1 MRRSLVFLGTFWL
14 AFSGCRQA
22 ENADGTLF
30 VSGRIDGDTVD
41 IAFERSGHIVEITV
55 REGDTVQAGQLLAVI
70 ASPQD
75 EARRDAQTA
84 RVTSDQRRVD
94 QLQRQLATYA
104 ERIRQAE
111 IYETQAQADAPG
123 QVQQAEANLATTKSN
138 LVRWQAELQ
147 QSQADTQRYAPL
159 AKSGAIAVQVAEQYE
174 TKEKIARAS
183 VEATQKQVAAGE
195 ADVRRAKA
203 QLENIPLRESDRIS
217 LERQLEEIKSSIASA
232 RADVEAGKAELR
244 RVEADL
250 GDLRVMAPISGTILT
265 RTAEPGRVVA
275 PGQTILT
282 MVDLSSLYLRGFI
295 PEGNIGKVKVGQQ
308 AQVYL
313 DSNPDEA
320 IPASVIR
327 IDPEAMFTPEN
338 TYFKDD
344 RVKQVLGLKLGLQGG
359 VGFAKPGMPAD
370 GQILIGRTLIGRN

>member
-1 MRRSLVFLGTFWL
+1 MRRIVMLMGICLL
-14 AFSGCRQA
+14 AFSGCRKT
-22 ENADGTLF
+22 ENADGTIF

-41 IAFERSGHIVEITV
+41 ISFERTGQIVEINV
-55 REGDTVQAGQLLAVI
+55 REGDTVQVGQVLAVI

-75 EARRDAQTA
+75 EARRDAQRS
-84 RVTSDQRRVD
+84 RVLSDQRRVE
-94 QLQRQLATYA
+94 QLQGQLATYS
-104 ERIRQAE
+104 ERVRQAE

-147 QSQADTQRYAPL
+147 QSRSDAQRYAPL
-159 AKSGAIAVQVAEQYE
+159 AKSGAVAAQVAEQYE
-174 TKEKIARAS
+174 TKEKIAVAS

-195 ADVRRAKA
+195 AEVQRAKA
-203 QLENIPLRESDRIS
+203 QLQNIPLKESDRIS
-217 LERQLEEIKSSIASA
+217 LERQLEEIKSTIAAA
-232 RADVEAGKAELR
+232 RADVDAGKAELR
-244 RVEADL
+244 RIEADL
-250 GDLRVMAPISGTILT
+250 SDLKVTAPTGGTILT

-282 MVDLSSLYLRGFI
+282 MVDLSALYLRGFV
-295 PEGNIGKVKVGQQ
+295 PEGNIGKLKVGQQ

-313 DSNPDEA
+313 DSNPKEA
-320 IPASVIR
+320 IPATIIR

-344 RVKQVLGLKLGLQGG
+344 RVKQVLGLKLGLQGAEG
-359 VGFAKPGMPAD
+359 YAKPGMPAD
-370 GQILIGRTLIGRN
+370 GIILIGRTLLGKN